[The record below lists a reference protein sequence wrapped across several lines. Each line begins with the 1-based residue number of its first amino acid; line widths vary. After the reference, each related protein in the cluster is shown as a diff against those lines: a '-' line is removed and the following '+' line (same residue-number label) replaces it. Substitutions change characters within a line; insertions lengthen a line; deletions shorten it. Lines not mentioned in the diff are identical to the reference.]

1 MKKVLLTMSAIAA
14 IMFCSCDDAGRLAK
28 EVEGSW
34 SGVPVKLVDESAAS
48 AYIIEN
54 YIFSVDSTGHSGDIV
69 VGGMIST
76 TFQMP
81 QSNDEVQPFSLTGSA
96 KSIIYGV
103 WTAVDDDEINVS
115 LSPESLSVTVDPDA
129 TELVANVVTGATAP
143 ELETMKPRIAQSIKN
158 QLSAVLQLRY
168 ASIKHL
174 DDVKVKGNVLKF
186 EIGHDEYT
194 FSRQGGVPQ

>member
-1 MKKVLLTMSAIAA
+1 M
-14 IMFCSCDDAGRLAK
+14 
-28 EVEGSW
+28 
-34 SGVPVKLVDESAAS
+34 
-48 AYIIEN
+48 
-54 YIFSVDSTGHSGDIV
+54 
-69 VGGMIST
+69 
-76 TFQMP
+76 
-81 QSNDEVQPFSLTGSA
+81 
-96 KSIIYGV
+96 
-103 WTAVDDDEINVS
+103 
-115 LSPESLSVTVDPDA
+115 DPDA